1 MKFFAARPA
10 AEGQARHRKERD
22 EVPGTTQMDTKSHDT
37 TAPSLPLTGG
47 LRPARG
53 SDAHREGGSDGAMRG
68 ATMTLV
74 IALYPLVGSVTVVIA
89 ALLLAGGAL
98 AG

>member
-1 MKFFAARPA
+1 
-10 AEGQARHRKERD
+10 
-22 EVPGTTQMDTKSHDT
+22 MDTMSHDT
-37 TAPSLPLTGG
+37 TSLPQTSS
-47 LRPARG
+47 LRPARRG
-53 SDAHREGGSDGAMRG
+53 DAGRRAGSDGAMRG

>member
-1 MKFFAARPA
+1 MNTR
-10 AEGQARHRKERD
+10 R
-22 EVPGTTQMDTKSHDT
+22 HDT
-37 TAPSLPLTGG
+37 TAPSLPQTSG
-47 LRPARG
+47 LRPARRG
-53 SDAHREGGSDGAMRG
+53 EAARESRSDGAMRG

-74 IALYPLVGSVTVVIA
+74 VALYPLVGSVTVVIA

>member
-1 MKFFAARPA
+1 M
-10 AEGQARHRKERD
+10 
-22 EVPGTTQMDTKSHDT
+22 SHDT
-37 TAPSLPLTGG
+37 TAPSRPRTGG
-47 LRPARG
+47 LRPARRG
-53 SDAHREGGSDGAMRG
+53 EAVRRAGSDGAMRG

-74 IALYPLVGSVTVVIA
+74 VALYPLVGSVTVVIA